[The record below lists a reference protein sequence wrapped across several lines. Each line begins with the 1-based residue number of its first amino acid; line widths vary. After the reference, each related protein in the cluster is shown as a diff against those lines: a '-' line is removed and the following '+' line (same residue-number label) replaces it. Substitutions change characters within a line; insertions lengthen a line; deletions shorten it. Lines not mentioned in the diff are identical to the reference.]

1 MSFFKQFPNLE
12 YDLRNNN
19 VLINA
24 KDIFRHVDTNDALAD
39 DVLTYTY
46 YEVIE
51 GERPD
56 TVSQR
61 LYGTPDYYWT
71 FFLVDDAM
79 KEGLKSWP
87 RDPLTLDRELQL
99 EFNEVGAIVL
109 VPTIKQFQQ
118 IYSHDG
124 SQNQYDKENVG
135 ATSLNGVNC
144 TYPQL
149 RIKRNNKYARL
160 LKWDNDLLQLQL
172 THFSDSPKG
181 PHSSTAKTTFF
192 TGDHDITLS
201 FAEGDNASP
210 VDSPRYDFIK
220 SLATALTRSF
230 TDYSPDYLTEYGG
243 SPLGRLHEDALSY
256 YSSPDNYL
264 HRGEDEGVGGDLG
277 AAIQVFDS
285 NGRSALQDVYTF
297 SPAAQ
302 LRTYSD
308 FREAPAYYY
317 ADNSPDQVIS
327 AYDAFNIPTQD
338 SPLAVVTNT
347 VIGEAFAGVGPDI
360 FVTNVQNEIN
370 KNEKRSRIKVVRPEN
385 IEAFVDAYK
394 TLINS

>member
-1 MSFFKQFPNLE
+1 MSFFRQFPNLE

-24 KDIFRHVDTNDALAD
+24 KDIFRHVDVNDVLAD
-39 DVLTYTY
+39 DILSYTY

-87 RDPLTLDRELQL
+87 RDPVTLDRELQL

-109 VPTIKQFQQ
+109 VPTIKQSQ
-118 IYSHDG
+118 ILYTHDA
-124 SQNQYDKENVG
+124 SEKERPVENVG

-149 RIKRNNKYARL
+149 RVKRNNKYARL

-181 PHSSTAKTTFF
+181 PHSSAAKTTFF
-192 TGDHDITLS
+192 TGDNDITLS
-201 FAEGDNASP
+201 FAEGDNSSP

-243 SPLGRLHEDALSY
+243 SPSGYIHEDALSV
-256 YSSPDNYL
+256 YSSPDQ
-264 HRGEDEGVGGDLG
+264 GGDLG
-277 AAIQVFDS
+277 AAKLIFDS
-285 NGRSALQDVYTF
+285 NGKSALQDIYTF

-302 LRTYSD
+302 IRTYSN
-308 FREAPAYYY
+308 FTEAPAYYY

-327 AYDAFNIPTQD
+327 AYDAFNIPAPD
-338 SPLAVVTNT
+338 SPINVA
-347 VIGEAFAGVGPDI
+347 EAFAGVGPDI
-360 FVTNVQNEIN
+360 FVTNQQNEIN
-370 KNEKRSRIKVVRPEN
+370 KNEKRSRIKIIRPEN
-385 IEAFVDAYK
+385 IEAFVEAYK